1 MILLVCAFLGTFLGL
16 IFGGSLRGIGQYAL
30 RGIWLPIAAFVLKAG
45 AAAWLA
51 PQSGAMI
58 VCLVQYILLF
68 VFLLLNY
75 RRPVWPL
82 FAFTGTRVNF
92 LVIACNCGCMPV
104 APSLLTGAGERVTQ
118 LANGQIYA
126 YCVATEATHL
136 PYLADI
142 IRIGSA
148 TNPLGYA
155 SIGDIV
161 LSVGVGILC
170 WQMTQQ
176 PVRQTVCAEA

>member
-1 MILLVCAFLGTFLGL
+1 MILLVCAFLGTLLGL

-45 AAAWLA
+45 AAA
-51 PQSGAMI
+51 
-58 VCLVQYILLF
+58 LVQYILLF

-82 FAFTGTRVNF
+82 FAFVGTLMNF
-92 LVIACNCGCMPV
+92 LVIACNGGCMPV

-118 LANGQIYA
+118 LMNGQIYA

-148 TNPLGYA
+148 ANPLGYA

-170 WQMTQQ
+170 WQMTQLN
-176 PVRQTVCAEA
+176 VKQTVCAEA